1 MTFQT
6 VTLQLPETIYKSA
19 RRTAKV
25 VKRPVE
31 EVLLN
36 ALSSSLPPLEGL
48 SPATMRKLTMLE
60 SLNDKRLWAIARSTL
75 PRLRQQKLSRLLE
88 KNQAGAL
95 LESELQVLD
104 KLISESEL
112 LMLRKA
118 RAFVLLKLRGYAP
131 AVLVEPKKQR

>member
-6 VTLQLPETIYKSA
+6 VTLQLPEAIYKSA

-36 ALSSSLPPLEGL
+36 VLKSSLPTLEGL
-48 SPATMRKLTMLE
+48 PPDMARELTELEQLTDKKLW
-60 SLNDKRLWAIARSTL
+60 SVARSTL
-75 PRLRQQKLSRLLE
+75 PETRQQRLSRLLQ
-88 KNQAGAL
+88 KNQAGTLTKREHRTLDAL
-95 LESELQVLD
+95 VSTSE
-104 KLISESEL
+104 I

-118 RAFVLLKLRGYAP
+118 RAFVLLKWRGYAP
-131 AVLVEPKKQR
+131 ATVIEREKPC

>member
-6 VTLQLPETIYKSA
+6 ITLQVPETIYKSA

-36 ALSSSLPPLEGL
+36 VLKSSLPPLEGL
-48 SPATMRKLTMLE
+48 PPDMARELTELEQLTDKKLC
-60 SLNDKRLWAIARSTL
+60 SVARSTL
-75 PRLRQQKLSRLLE
+75 PEARQQKLSRLLQ
-88 KNQAGAL
+88 KNQAGTLTKREHRTLDAL
-95 LESELQVLD
+95 VSASE
-104 KLISESEL
+104 I

-118 RAFVLLKLRGYAP
+118 RAFVLLKWRGYAP
-131 AVLVEPKKQR
+131 ATVLEREKPR